1 MFVWLLLLLYHYT
14 AVTSLIV
21 YKLYKLLCIAYTAG
35 THTHTHTHTKIRQSH
50 NPQTGERSGHQLTA
64 TRGESHFG
72 EAATHRHM
80 LKITVS

>member
-1 MFVWLLLLLYHYT
+1 MAAAAALSLYGRYIT
-14 AVTSLIV
+14 NSIQIIQAPVYSL
-21 YKLYKLLCIAYTAG
+21 YSRYPY